1 MLCTNF
7 KQFQIADMSGSVAR
21 LEMQIRDELNR
32 RHRAEEDLG
41 VVRDLCTKLDTQRD
55 NLMQQVTESDRVK
68 MQVM

>member
-1 MLCTNF
+1 MHRLLTL
-7 KQFQIADMSGSVAR
+7 FQIADLSGSVAR

-41 VVRDLCTKLDTQRD
+41 VMRDLCAKLDGQKDT
-55 NLMQQVTESDRVK
+55 LTQQVTKSNHIK

>member
-1 MLCTNF
+1 MHRLLTS
-7 KQFQIADMSGSVAR
+7 FQIADLSGSVAR

-41 VVRDLCTKLDTQRD
+41 VLRDLCAKLDGQKDTV
-55 NLMQQVTESDRVK
+55 LQQVTESNRIQ